1 MLGGRLAPSGKENMD
16 YRVELEVFHGPL
28 DLLLHLV
35 KKNEVDILDIPVATI
50 AEQFQEYLRVL
61 QVADVELA
69 GDFLV
74 MAATLLE
81 IKSRLLLPQPPT
93 AADAEPTDPRHELVR
108 QLVEY
113 KKLKEAAA
121 QLEMRA
127 GESQQRLPRRPV
139 PEPDTPAGPAA
150 VQPVEIWDLVSAF
163 GRILGETQALDP
175 GRVIVDDTPQESYQE
190 QVRNALRTQK
200 SVPFRAIFVAPYGRA
215 RLIGLFLAILE
226 LIRGNEAT
234 LEQDRQFDE
243 IWIRAADVSETEHA
257 AIEP

>member
-1 MLGGRLAPSGKENMD
+1 MD
-16 YRVELEVFHGPL
+16 YRVELPEFHGPL

-35 KKNEVDILDIPVATI
+35 KKNEVDILDIPIATI

-81 IKSRLLLPQPPT
+81 IKSRMLLPQPPT
-93 AADAEPTDPRHELVR
+93 PPDAEPADPRHELVK

-121 QLEMRA
+121 RLEARA

-139 PEPDTPAGPAA
+139 PDADPAPAAAA

-175 GRVIVDDTPQESYQE
+175 GRVIVDDTPQDAYLE
-190 QVRNALRTQK
+190 QVRTALSRQERVSFRSLFTP
-200 SVPFRAIFVAPYGRA
+200 PFRRA
-215 RLIGLFLAILE
+215 RLVGLFLAILE
-226 LIRGNEAT
+226 LIRANAAT
-234 LEQDRQFDE
+234 LEQDRPFDE
-243 IWIRAADVSETEHA
+243 IWIRSAPQRDGPAE
-257 AIEP
+257 AIAE

>member
-1 MLGGRLAPSGKENMD
+1 MD
-16 YRVELEVFHGPL
+16 YRVELEAFHGPL

-35 KKNEVDILDIPVATI
+35 KKNEVDILDIPIATI

-81 IKSRLLLPQPPT
+81 IKSRMLLPQTT
-93 AADAEPTDPRHELVR
+93 ASTDAESTDPRHELVK

-121 QLEMRA
+121 RLEARA
-127 GESQQRLPRRPV
+127 GETQQRLPRRPV
-139 PEPDTPAGPAA
+139 PEPEAPVGPAA

-163 GRILGETQALDP
+163 GRILSETQSLEP
-175 GRVIVDDTPQESYQE
+175 GRVIVDDTPQDAYLE
-190 QVRNALRTQK
+190 QVRSALGACARLAFR
-200 SVPFRAIFVAPYGRA
+200 SLFAPPYFRARI
-215 RLIGLFLAILE
+215 IGLFLAVLE
-226 LIRGNEAT
+226 LIRSNEAK
-234 LEQDRQFDE
+234 LEQDRQFDD
-243 IWIRAADVSETEHA
+243 IWICAAREPPAPSI
-257 AIEP
+257 AIGS